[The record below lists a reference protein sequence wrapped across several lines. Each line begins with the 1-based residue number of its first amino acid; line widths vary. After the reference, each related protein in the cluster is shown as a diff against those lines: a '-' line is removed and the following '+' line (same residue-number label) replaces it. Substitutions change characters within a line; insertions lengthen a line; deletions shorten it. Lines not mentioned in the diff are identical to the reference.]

1 LMLPNG
7 LTSLSK
13 LMPPKGLIPK
23 DLILK
28 KSISMNKFQNTYR
41 TEDYRSQRG
50 VAVLDVML
58 LAAIIVFVIIPLF
71 CYVIES
77 YSISVKTQIIR
88 DAVDLTN
95 ISAYEAIKA
104 ENLSWNILEIDYE
117 KMQSIYRGLL
127 AKNLSLYED
136 MSPKPESIADEKV
149 SIESLFV
156 YNEETGVT
164 CPNGTTL
171 DRPSIHACIIVP
183 VKPSLYRQFI
193 LEQAGKSY
201 FELKIHVDSEIP
213 IDN

>member
-1 LMLPNG
+1 M
-7 LTSLSK
+7 SK

-23 DLILK
+23 ELIPKELILK
-28 KSISMNKFQNTYR
+28 KSILLNISQNSYGT
-41 TEDYRSQRG
+41 DGYRSQRG
-50 VAVLDVML
+50 VAVLDVIL
-58 LAAIIVFVIIPLF
+58 LAAIIVFAIIPVF

-77 YSISVKTQIIR
+77 YSISVKAQIIR
-88 DAVDLTN
+88 DAVDMTN
-95 ISAYEAIKA
+95 ISAYEAIIA
-104 ENLSWNILEIDYE
+104 ENLSGNILEIDYE
-117 KMQSIYRGLL
+117 KMQSTYRGLL
-127 AKNLSLYED
+127 AKNLSLYGD

-149 SIESLFV
+149 LIESLLV
-156 YNEETGVT
+156 YNEGAGAT
-164 CPNGTTL
+164 CLNGSML

>member
-1 LMLPNG
+1 MLPNG